1 VLELVNKTAK
11 FPVMIAAR
19 PVPVLHADV
28 RIVEANISQQ
38 GFILLAHPRL
48 FVMTSHVVPVH
59 AIIVELIEDGQTVL
73 GRAAL
78 NGLAIIG
85 LRLAD
90 AGTIEIHDTRTEERS
105 FHENAFEEIFDLDCC
120 DACTV

>member
-1 VLELVNKTAK
+1 
-11 FPVMIAAR
+11 MIAA
-19 PVPVLHADV
+19 PPALHADV
-28 RIVEANISQQ
+28 RIGEANVSQQ
-38 GFILLAHPRL
+38 GFILLAHPWL

-59 AIIVELIEDGQTVL
+59 AVVVELIEDGQTVL

-90 AGTIEIHDTRTEERS
+90 AETIETYMYTIRRNVHFMRMRS
-105 FHENAFEEIFDLDCC
+105 KKSSVLIVAAIGAMYVQCNH
-120 DACTV
+120 